1 MTRENCVSAAS
12 VPGSNTCAQYVPAS
26 ADVTIWGASPG
37 VVITDS
43 ARLQGAPDAGTPMP
57 TPAGSEPLPNVA
69 SVTFTVPPVVSV
81 NARDA
86 LPRTATSL
94 AKVTVTGDVLVVE
107 GDVVVPLPLHAA
119 ETAARSAI
127 DANQL

>member
-1 MTRENCVSAAS
+1 MTDWA
-12 VPGSNTCAQYVPAS
+12 T
-26 ADVTIWGASPG
+26 
-37 VVITDS
+37 
-43 ARLQGAPDAGTPMP
+43 LHGAPDAGTPIP
-57 TPAGSEPLPNVA
+57 TPAGIVPLPNVL
-69 SVTFTVPPVVSV
+69 SVTFTVPAVVIV

-119 ETAARSAI
+119 ETAASSTMGASELQVAMIRCGRCGRRRERRRT
-127 DANQL
+127 DRRDRPR